1 MDLWSNHYIHF
12 YRKHETHAQTR
23 THFQTENIVALT
35 VDEQRTGPGINQ
47 ITKQKTKASEGEG
60 KEKNRNDTTFENR
73 PFDWGAQ
80 MHLSCTILQSSSGKK
95 KKAIKKK
102 EERE

>member
-35 VDEQRTGPGINQ
+35 IDEQRTGPGINQ

-60 KEKNRNDTTFENR
+60 KEKNRNDTTSRTGRLIGE
-73 PFDWGAQ
+73 
-80 MHLSCTILQSSSGKK
+80 HKCT
-95 KKAIKKK
+95 
-102 EERE
+102 